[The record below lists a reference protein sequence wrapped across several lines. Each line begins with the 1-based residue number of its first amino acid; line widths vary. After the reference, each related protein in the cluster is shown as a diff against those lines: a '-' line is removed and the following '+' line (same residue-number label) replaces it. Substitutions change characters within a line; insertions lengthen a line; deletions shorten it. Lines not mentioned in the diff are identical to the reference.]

1 MRIEIW
7 YKEIVGDGRKKSV
20 LKLLSSKEDEV
31 KDVQIRDIYLIKG
44 IQGLSEQQFLD
55 LIRDPISQN
64 SLIIHNSSQN
74 DKSRK
79 VFDLLL
85 EISVNPGLTDPV
97 AITLKEAISQV
108 LGIKVSMSAVV
119 QTARQYR
126 FYGKVKKSSVS
137 KLYNPLIQRAII
149 YDSNELK
156 S

>member
-64 SLIIHNSSQN
+64 SLIIHNSSQ
-74 DKSRK
+74 
-79 VFDLLL
+79 
-85 EISVNPGLTDPV
+85 TD
-97 AITLKEAISQV
+97 
-108 LGIKVSMSAVV
+108 
-119 QTARQYR
+119 
-126 FYGKVKKSSVS
+126 KSSVHY
-137 KLYNPLIQRAII
+137 KL
-149 YDSNELK
+149 SE
-156 S
+156 